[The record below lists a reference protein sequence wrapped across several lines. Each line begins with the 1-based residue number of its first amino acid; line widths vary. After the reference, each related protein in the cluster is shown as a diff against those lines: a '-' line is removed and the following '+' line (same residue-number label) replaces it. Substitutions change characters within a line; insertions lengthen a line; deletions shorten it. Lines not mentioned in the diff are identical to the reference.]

1 MKVEELIKQLQEL
14 PKGTEVCIM
23 DWRKNLHHSDDE
35 PQGMGIEK
43 DFAIEYH
50 TEDVNIPFAGLVFE
64 NDDYEIDGTPNYG
77 ASIVNAR

>member
-23 DWRKNLHHSDDE
+23 DWRKNLHHADDE

-64 NDDYEIDGTPNYG
+64 NNDYETDGTPNYG